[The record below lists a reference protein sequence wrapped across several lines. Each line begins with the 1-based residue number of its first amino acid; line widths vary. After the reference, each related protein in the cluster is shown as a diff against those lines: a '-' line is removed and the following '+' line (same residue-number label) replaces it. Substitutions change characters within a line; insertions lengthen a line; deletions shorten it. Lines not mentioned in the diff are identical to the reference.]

1 MPAAAPHPAPARPAG
16 RITRGLRKIVE
27 KIGQIG
33 LFHRQRQP
41 PAQRGA
47 QVAKILARAQQLI
60 ARPAE
65 HRQIPLQDRILHVR
79 QKRENGPGSGQK
91 RRQRGGDGLCGAG
104 KRTGAGVVVA
114 DGQKQQ
120 QGPLQRLHLRG
131 HVAAAQ
137 PQRQHRGRG
146 GDQLLQHRVG
156 RQKLPDRAAGRDEP
170 LGTAAGL
177 RDHAV
182 LHEQDRLGR
191 AVKECMKLFG

>member
-1 MPAAAPHPAPARPAG
+1 MVPEADKSVVSGAETACAA
-16 RITRGLRKIVE
+16 
-27 KIGQIG
+27 
-33 LFHRQRQP
+33 
-41 PAQRGA
+41 
-47 QVAKILARAQQLI
+47 
-60 ARPAE
+60 
-65 HRQIPLQDRILHVR
+65 
-79 QKRENGPGSGQK
+79 RESALVQ
-91 RRQRGGDGLCGAG
+91 
-104 KRTGAGVVVA
+104 GVVVA

-131 HVAAAQ
+131 HVAGAQ

-156 RQKLPDRAAGRDEP
+156 RQKLPDRAAGCDKPPRH
-170 LGTAAGL
+170 GCAL

>member
-1 MPAAAPHPAPARPAG
+1 MVPEADKSVVSGAETACAARESA
-16 RITRGLRKIVE
+16 L
-27 KIGQIG
+27 
-33 LFHRQRQP
+33 
-41 PAQRGA
+41 AQA
-47 QVAKILARAQQLI
+47 
-60 ARPAE
+60 
-65 HRQIPLQDRILHVR
+65 
-79 QKRENGPGSGQK
+79 SS
-91 RRQRGGDGLCGAG
+91 
-104 KRTGAGVVVA
+104 

-131 HVAAAQ
+131 HVAGAQ

-156 RQKLPDRAAGRDEP
+156 RQKLPDRAAGRDKP
-170 LGTAAGL
+170 LGTAAAL